1 MKPRSLRLFFRMII
15 LYIGVISLAITFLL
29 LFYYREFFSK
39 NSQMSTENL
48 RQVGRSIAEQI
59 DIRLQ
64 HMDSIAL
71 QAVTNTIIVDQ
82 LKEARQDPSEQ
93 NHFVLWTPQHETP
106 YSCSLQVFPSPL
118 PRGSR
123 WPGSAFSTT
132 TAILRIS
139 AQRRSCWTGR
149 KRFSP
154 QMTFKVF
161 TAASKTGRP
170 PRSSCRIYR
179 ICGRKA
185 GGGW

>member
-93 NHFVLWTPQHETP
+93 NHFVLD
-106 YSCSLQVFPSPL
+106 
-118 PRGSR
+118 
-123 WPGSAFSTT
+123 T
-132 TAILRIS
+132 TARDAIQLQLTGVSITSASRID
-139 AQRRSCWTGR
+139 
-149 KRFSP
+149 
-154 QMTFKVF
+154 
-161 TAASKTGRP
+161 RP
-170 PRSSCRIYR
+170 PF
-179 ICGRKA
+179 G
-185 GGGW
+185 

>member
-1 MKPRSLRLFFRMII
+1 MKPRSLRLFFRMLI

-93 NHFVLWTPQHETP
+93 NHFVLDTTARDAIQLQ
-106 YSCSLQVFPSPL
+106 LQVFPSPL

-170 PRSSCRIYR
+170 SRSSCRIYR

>member
-39 NSQMSTENL
+39 NLQMSTANL
-48 RQVGRSIAEQI
+48 RQVGQSIAEQI

-93 NHFVLWTPQHETP
+93 NHFVLD
-106 YSCSLQVFPSPL
+106 
-118 PRGSR
+118 
-123 WPGSAFSTT
+123 T
-132 TAILRIS
+132 TARDAIQLQLTGVSITS
-139 AQRRSCWTGR
+139 A
-149 KRFSP
+149 
-154 QMTFKVF
+154 
-161 TAASKTGRP
+161 
-170 PRSSCRIYR
+170 
-179 ICGRKA
+179 
-185 GGGW
+185 